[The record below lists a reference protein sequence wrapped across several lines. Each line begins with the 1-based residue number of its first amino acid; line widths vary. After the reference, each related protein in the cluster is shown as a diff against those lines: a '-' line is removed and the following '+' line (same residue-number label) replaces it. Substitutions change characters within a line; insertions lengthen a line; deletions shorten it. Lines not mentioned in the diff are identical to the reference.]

1 MVGLRGLAIAAVMA
15 VLPGAALADGVIGTV
30 EGELPFEG
38 LYVKDV
44 AALNVTAFR
53 ASMTV
58 DFRKV
63 SRIEF
68 VEVDSESQVATVRIT
83 FLDSYTLPATFSVA
97 DNSPWVAIGPY
108 GRANYTLENLLSGD
122 VQYVQFVPTDGVV
135 DGEAPT
141 EGPGAEEPA
150 AQEPAA
156 E

>member
-1 MVGLRGLAIAAVMA
+1 MNRLRRLAVAGVLAA
-15 VLPGAALADGVIGTV
+15 LPGTALADGVIGTV

-68 VEVDSESQVATVRIT
+68 VEIDQETQVASVRIT

-97 DNSPWVAIGPY
+97 DNAPWIAIGPY
-108 GRANYTLENLLSGD
+108 GRANYTLENLLAGD
-122 VQYVQFVPTDGVV
+122 VQYVQFVHK
-135 DGEAPT
+135 T
-141 EGPGAEEPA
+141 EDEPQPAEEEETSGEEDA
-150 AQEPAA
+150 GQ
-156 E
+156 